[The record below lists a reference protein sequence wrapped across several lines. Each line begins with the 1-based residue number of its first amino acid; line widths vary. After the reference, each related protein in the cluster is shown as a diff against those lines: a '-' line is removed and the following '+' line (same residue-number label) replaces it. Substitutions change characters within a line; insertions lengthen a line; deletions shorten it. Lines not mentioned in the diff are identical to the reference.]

1 MTESLIDKEEQQ
13 EGEESD
19 EENEIVNDLTLEEYM
34 LNNKWKYK
42 QT

>member
-1 MTESLIDKEEQQ
+1 LTESLIDKEEQQ

-34 LNNKWKYK
+34 LNNK
-42 QT
+42 